1 MVGLRPDLDRSVTSS
16 TRQAAVGRTSHDS
29 SSRPRA
35 MVALIAGVGSGRQ
48 RAARGD
54 TRPALIVA
62 SWLGSTGC
70 WLPIGQHVRGDGIA
84 PPLLGVLS

>member
-1 MVGLRPDLDRSVTSS
+1 
-16 TRQAAVGRTSHDS
+16 
-29 SSRPRA
+29 

-48 RAARGD
+48 GAARGD